1 MDRLD
6 DYRQI
11 LQNVLDSYARIPNS
25 YEPGKNSVVDRE
37 QSNFYW
43 CTQAGKGLKEFTYS
57 GEFIEGK
64 IWIKHGIETG
74 ISTELVELEVPKD
87 KIVLGFHPYHVRQR
101 DMRSPKLA

>member
-37 QSNFYW
+37 QSNFY
-43 CTQAGKGLKEFTYS
+43 
-57 GEFIEGK
+57 
-64 IWIKHGIETG
+64 
-74 ISTELVELEVPKD
+74 
-87 KIVLGFHPYHVRQR
+87 
-101 DMRSPKLA
+101 